1 MQQSGTGTTTL
12 TGTNTYT
19 GGTTISAGTLQ
30 IGNGGTTG
38 SIAGNVTDNGT
49 LAFNRS
55 DSFTF
60 ANVISGTGAVQQSGT
75 GTTILTGTNTYTG
88 GTTINGGT
96 LQIGNGGTSGSIA
109 GNVTANSGGTLAFDR
124 SDSITFANVISGT
137 GSVQQSGTG
146 TTTLTG
152 TNTYSGGTTISG
164 GTLQVGNGGT
174 TGSITGNVTDNGT
187 LAVNRS
193 DTWTLR
199 GAISGSGAV
208 QKSGAGTL
216 ALTGTNTY
224 TGGTTVSAGTLSI
237 SSDANLGS
245 GGTLA
250 LEANT
255 ALAFTAGGTY
265 SHSITIA
272 GDPTFDVS
280 TGLTV
285 TQSGV
290 IADGGVPGDVVKTGG
305 GTLILSATNTYT
317 GTTTVNA
324 GTLSVNGAIASST
337 VTVNSGGILGGNGT
351 VGPTTIASGGA
362 LAPGNSIGTITVGGN
377 LTFNAG
383 SSYNVEVS
391 PSAADR
397 TNVTGSATLAG
408 TVNTSYATGTY
419 TAKRYT
425 IINAAGGVSG
435 TFGTLTTTNLP
446 SSVNASLSYDA
457 NNVYLD
463 LALNFDPP
471 STGLNVNQG
480 NVADALTGYFNST
493 GGIPTVFA
501 NLSANDLSQVAGEA
515 GAAVQQMVFTGAGLF
530 MNSVFDNAFG
540 NVNDN
545 DAGSMGQD
553 GGALGYAPRPMLSP
567 ETQEAYAAVTPR
579 VLATEF
585 EKRWDVW
592 AAAYGGTASVSGNS
606 AVGTHDTTSQVYG
619 VAAGADYRVSADTRL
634 GFALGGAGSS
644 FSLAAGF
651 GSGSADVFN
660 VALYGRRA
668 FGASY
673 VAAALGYTWQDASTD
688 RTVTASGT
696 DVLRASFQP
705 QALTARLE
713 GGHRFDTGI
722 FGVTPYAGLQSTAFF
737 MPSYSERAASGSNQF
752 ALTYDSPNVTA
763 ARGELGL
770 RFDKHMALADKMLTL
785 KAKAAWALDWNRDR
799 SATATFQQLAG
810 TSFTV
815 NAAES
820 ASDTAL
826 VSLGAALALGRGW
839 SIGANFDGE
848 FSRTTESYTG
858 KGGLRWVW

>member
-12 TGTNTYT
+12 TGANTYT
-19 GGTTISAGTLQ
+19 
-30 IGNGGTTG
+30 
-38 SIAGNVTDNGT
+38 
-49 LAFNRS
+49 
-55 DSFTF
+55 
-60 ANVISGTGAVQQSGT
+60 
-75 GTTILTGTNTYTG
+75 
-88 GTTINGGT
+88 
-96 LQIGNGGTSGSIA
+96 
-109 GNVTANSGGTLAFDR
+109 
-124 SDSITFANVISGT
+124 
-137 GSVQQSGTG
+137 
-146 TTTLTG
+146 
-152 TNTYSGGTTISG
+152 GGTTISG

-480 NVADALTGYFNST
+480 NVADALTGYFNNT

-515 GAAVQQMVFTGAGLF
+515 GSSVVTPMFSDASQFVS
-530 MNSVFDNAFG
+530 SVFSRAF
-540 NVNDN
+540 
-545 DAGSMGQD
+545 D
-553 GGALGYAPRPMLSP
+553 GGSGDDASAPPLHGTILGYAPQSP
-567 ETQEAYAAVTPR
+567 VSRQGAEAYAAVTPNKAGLYNPITPRWHTWATGYAANSR
-579 VLATEF
+579 VAGDTIVGSSATTS
-585 EKRWDVW
+585 R
-592 AAAYGGTASVSGNS
+592 AYGV
-606 AVGTHDTTSQVYG
+606 V
-619 VAAGADYRVSADTRL
+619 AGANWMGPNTTV
-634 GFALGGAGSS
+634 GFALGGAGTS
-644 FSLAAGF
+644 FSLDSGYGSGKADIFHAGF
-651 GSGSADVFN
+651 
-660 VALYGRRA
+660 YGGHR
-668 FGASY
+668 FGRVYIAGL
-673 VAAALGYTWQDASTD
+673 LGYGWYDASTD
-688 RTVTASGT
+688 RTVTVAGT
-696 DVLRASFQP
+696 DALHAAFNASSYVGRAE
-705 QALTARLE
+705 A
-713 GGHRFDTGI
+713 GYRFTNPLFD
-722 FGVTPYAGLQSTAFF
+722 VTPYGAAQLTVVDLPAYGETAT
-737 MPSYSERAASGSNQF
+737 EGSSQF
-752 ALTYDSPNVTA
+752 ALSYASRRPTTT
-763 ARGELGL
+763 RTELGL
-770 RFDKHMALADKMLTL
+770 RFGKTLATAAGTVRLSGR
-785 KAKAAWALDWNRDR
+785 AAWAHD
-799 SATATFQQLAG
+799 SVKGQGATATFQSLPGA
-810 TSFTV
+810 TFMV
-815 NAAES
+815 NGATPAADS
-820 ASDTAL
+820 AL
-826 VSLGAALALGRGW
+826 VSAGADYDFGNGW
-839 SIGANFDGE
+839 SAATNFDGE
-848 FSRTTESYTG
+848 FSRTTEAYAG
-858 KGGLRWVW
+858 KATVRLRW